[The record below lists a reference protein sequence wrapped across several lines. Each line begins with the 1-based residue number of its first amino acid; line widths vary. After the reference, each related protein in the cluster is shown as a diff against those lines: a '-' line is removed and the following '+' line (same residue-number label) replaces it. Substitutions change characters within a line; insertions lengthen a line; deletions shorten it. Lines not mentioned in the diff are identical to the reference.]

1 MSLICKMP
9 IENGKSLSMM
19 MRLRGLNKEFKI
31 EISLTGITLRVEE
44 RGERKSPKTVNEEYM

>member
-1 MSLICKMP
+1 MP